1 MHLFIYAM
9 TTLGALTDR
18 LRSARGDDRGEI
30 NSNVAW
36 AGLML
41 IVAVTV
47 GGIILA
53 AAQGAASRFN
63 FGF

>member
-1 MHLFIYAM
+1 M
-9 TTLGALTDR
+9 TQLTLVVSTLRTLVDR
-18 LRSARGDDRGEI
+18 LRGDDRGEI

-41 IVAVTV
+41 VVAVTV

-53 AAQGAASRFN
+53 AAEGAAGRFN

>member
-1 MHLFIYAM
+1 M
-9 TTLGALTDR
+9 TSLTLVVTALSTLADR

-53 AAQGAASRFN
+53 AAQGAAGRFN

>member
-1 MHLFIYAM
+1 M
-9 TTLGALTDR
+9 TSLTLVVTALSTLADR

-30 NSNVAW
+30 NSTVAW

-41 IVAVTV
+41 VVAVTV

-53 AAQGAASRFN
+53 AAAGAAGRFN

>member
-1 MHLFIYAM
+1 M
-9 TTLGALTDR
+9 TQLTLAATAIRMLADR
-18 LRSARGDDRGEI
+18 LRRDDRGEI

-41 IVAVTV
+41 VVAVSV

-53 AAQGAASRFN
+53 AAEGAAGRFN

>member
-1 MHLFIYAM
+1 M
-9 TTLGALTDR
+9 TQLMLAATAIRMLADR
-18 LRSARGDDRGEI
+18 FSRDDRGEI

-41 IVAVTV
+41 VVAVSV

-53 AAQGAASRFN
+53 AAEGAAGRFN

>member
-1 MHLFIYAM
+1 M
-9 TTLGALTDR
+9 TQLTLAATAIRMLVDR
-18 LRSARGDDRGEI
+18 LHRDDRGEI

-41 IVAVTV
+41 VVAVSV

-53 AAQGAASRFN
+53 AAEGAAGRFN

>member
-1 MHLFIYAM
+1 M
-9 TTLGALTDR
+9 TSLTLVVTALSTLADR
-18 LRSARGDDRGEI
+18 LRSAGGDDRGEI

-41 IVAVTV
+41 VVAVTV

-53 AAQGAASRFN
+53 AAEGAAGRFN

>member
-1 MHLFIYAM
+1 MTQLM
-9 TTLGALTDR
+9 LVVTTLHTLVDR
-18 LRSARGDDRGEI
+18 LRRDDRGEI

-41 IVAVTV
+41 VVAVTV
-47 GGIILA
+47 GGIVLA
-53 AAQGAASRFN
+53 AAQGAAGRFN

>member
-1 MHLFIYAM
+1 M
-9 TTLGALTDR
+9 TQLMLVVSTLHTLVDR
-18 LRSARGDDRGEI
+18 LRRDDRGEI

-41 IVAVTV
+41 VVAVSV

-53 AAQGAASRFN
+53 AAQGAAGRFN

>member
-1 MHLFIYAM
+1 MTQLM
-9 TTLGALTDR
+9 LVVTTLHTLVDR
-18 LRSARGDDRGEI
+18 LRRDDRGEI

-41 IVAVTV
+41 VVAVSV

-53 AAQGAASRFN
+53 AAQGAAGRFN